1 MKVHLHIDPQEI
13 CPVGW
18 ADVQE
23 SLGYV
28 IVAGKAHQQ
37 QEAIW
42 DEVSGSMPLQSA
54 PITVMQND
62 GPPPD
67 NSLFCHSLSYMAVP
81 KDSLWKL
88 VLSFCHVGPRN
99 LTWVT
104 RSGGRLSHLASPYI
118 NFLL

>member
-42 DEVSGSMPLQSA
+42 DEVSGAVPLQSA
-54 PITVMQND
+54 PITAMQNNETSP
-62 GPPPD
+62 G
-67 NSLFCHSLSYMAVP
+67 NSPTCHSLS
-81 KDSLWKL
+81 
-88 VLSFCHVGPRN
+88 
-99 LTWVT
+99 
-104 RSGGRLSHLASPYI
+104 
-118 NFLL
+118 